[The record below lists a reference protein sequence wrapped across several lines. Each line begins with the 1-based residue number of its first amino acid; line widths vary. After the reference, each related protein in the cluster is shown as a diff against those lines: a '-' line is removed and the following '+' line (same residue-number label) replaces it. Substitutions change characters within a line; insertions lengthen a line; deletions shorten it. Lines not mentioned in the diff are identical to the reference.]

1 MLFEC
6 YPSIDANPR
15 RCFPGHSMELRKDP
29 ITRSWVI
36 VGDDTDRTSQPGYC
50 PFCPGSP
57 NAPQVI
63 STLSAN
69 EHGASPAVAMVHPSP
84 LYRIEG
90 EPHRRSE
97 GIYDAMN
104 TVGAHEVLVQSFRH
118 DIELWQSSDA
128 AISQFL
134 LLAAQRIQ
142 DLKNDLRFKYV
153 TLFKNYGVPAGQE
166 FSHPVSEI
174 TATTFV
180 PRRVLYELR
189 ASRDY
194 YLEKER
200 CVFCDT
206 LNQELREQVRIV
218 ESRGGYVAMCPFA
231 SRVPYEVWI
240 MPRRH
245 EASFEREALSASA
258 QLNDLSA
265 LIRRTL
271 HRVTSL
277 AEAFHMVLH
286 TVPNT
291 YQKSNILQYWKTVNE
306 DYHWHLEILP
316 ILATRAKPYFLKEV
330 YYTPVSSEVAA
341 ERMRTVAVR

>member
-1 MLFEC
+1 
-6 YPSIDANPR
+6 
-15 RCFPGHSMELRKDP
+15 MELRKDP

-36 VGDDTDRTSQPGYC
+36 VGDDVEPSSLAGYC

-57 NAPQVI
+57 ASPQVI
-63 STLSAN
+63 AALNS
-69 EHGASPAVAMVHPSP
+69 GASAVSSVVHPSP

-90 EPHRRSE
+90 EPQRRSE

-104 TVGAHEVLVQSFRH
+104 TVGAHEVLVQNARH
-118 DIELWQSSDA
+118 DRELWQSSEA
-128 AISQFL
+128 EISQFL

-153 TLFKNYGVPAGQE
+153 TLFKNSGVPAGQE

-189 ASRDY
+189 AARDY
-194 YLEKER
+194 YQEKER

-206 LNQELREQVRIV
+206 LNQELRNPVRVV
-218 ESRGGYVAMCPFA
+218 EELGGYVSLCPFA

-240 MPRRH
+240 MPHRH
-245 EASFEREALSASA
+245 ESSFERSVNARPANLGELSS
-258 QLNDLSA
+258 LL
-265 LIRRTL
+265 RRTL
-271 HRVTSL
+271 QRVMTI
-277 AEAFHMVLH
+277 ADAFHMVLH

-291 YQKSNILQYWKTVNE
+291 YQKSNILQYWKTVDE
-306 DYHWHLEILP
+306 DYHWHIEILP
-316 ILATRAKPYFLKEV
+316 IMGARAKPYFLKEV
-330 YYTPVSSEVAA
+330 YYTPVSSEMAA
-341 ERMRTVAVR
+341 ERLRKLAV

>member
-1 MLFEC
+1 
-6 YPSIDANPR
+6 
-15 RCFPGHSMELRKDP
+15 MELRKDP

-36 VGDDTDRTSQPGYC
+36 IADDRERPPQAGHC

-63 STLSAN
+63 STMSSS
-69 EHGASPAVAMVHPSP
+69 EPGPGPVMAMVHPSP

-90 EPHRRSE
+90 EPQRRAE

-104 TVGAHEVLVQSFRH
+104 TVGAHEVLVQSVRH

-128 AISQFL
+128 EIAQYL
-134 LLAAQRIQ
+134 QLAAQRIH
-142 DLKNDLRFKYV
+142 DLKQDIRFKYV
-153 TLFKNYGVPAGQE
+153 TLFKNYGAAAGQE

-174 TATTFV
+174 TGTTFV

-194 YLEKER
+194 YYDKER

-206 LNQELREQVRIV
+206 LNQELRNSVRIV
-218 ESRGGYVAMCPFA
+218 EMYGNYVSLCPFA
-231 SRVPYEVWI
+231 SRVPYEMWI

-245 EASFEREALSASA
+245 ESSFERSASSKST
-258 QLNDLSA
+258 QLHDLA
-265 LIRRTL
+265 VLIRHTL
-271 HRVTSL
+271 QRVMSV

-286 TVPNT
+286 TAPNT
-291 YQKSNILQYWKTVNE
+291 YQKSNVLQYWKTVDE
-306 DYHWHLEILP
+306 DYHWHIEILP
-316 ILATRAKPYFLKEV
+316 ILATRPKPYFLKEV
-330 YYTPVSSEVAA
+330 YYTPIASEVAA
-341 ERMRTVAVR
+341 ERLRKLETR

>member
-1 MLFEC
+1 
-6 YPSIDANPR
+6 
-15 RCFPGHSMELRKDP
+15 MELRKDP

-36 VGDDTDRTSQPGYC
+36 VGNDEEKHGQPGYC

-57 NAPQVI
+57 NAPQAIASVN
-63 STLSAN
+63 S
-69 EHGASPAVAMVHPSP
+69 GAGAVTAMVHPSP

-90 EPHRRSE
+90 EPQRRSE

-104 TVGAHEVLVQSFRH
+104 TVGAHEVLVQSVRH
-118 DIELWQSSDA
+118 DTELWQSSDA
-128 AISQFL
+128 EISQFL

-153 TLFKNYGVPAGQE
+153 TLFKNYGAPAGQD

-206 LNQELREQVRIV
+206 LNQELRDPVRIV
-218 ESRGGYVAMCPFA
+218 EQLGGYVALCPFA
-231 SRVPYEVWI
+231 ARVPYEIWI

-245 EASFEREALSASA
+245 ESSFERAIGSRP
-258 QLNDLSA
+258 QHLNELSA
-265 LIRRTL
+265 LIRRSL
-271 HRVTSL
+271 QRVMSI

-291 YQKSNILQYWKTVNE
+291 YQKSNILQYWKTVDE
-306 DYHWHLEILP
+306 DYHWHIEILP
-316 ILATRAKPYFLKEV
+316 ILSAKAKPYFLKEV

-341 ERMRTVAVR
+341 ERLRKLPIQ

>member
-1 MLFEC
+1 
-6 YPSIDANPR
+6 
-15 RCFPGHSMELRKDP
+15 MELRKDP

-36 VGDDTDRTSQPGYC
+36 VGDDMEPQSTAGYC

-57 NAPQVI
+57 
-63 STLSAN
+63 
-69 EHGASPAVAMVHPSP
+69 ASPHVIATLNSGPGTVSAVVHPSP

-90 EPHRRSE
+90 EPQRRSE

-104 TVGAHEVLVQSFRH
+104 TVGAHEVLVQNARH
-118 DIELWQSSDA
+118 DRELWQSSEA
-128 AISQFL
+128 EISQFL
-134 LLAAQRIQ
+134 LLVAQRIQ
-142 DLKNDLRFKYV
+142 DLKRDLRFKYV

-194 YLEKER
+194 YQDKER

-206 LNQELREQVRIV
+206 LNQELRDPVRVI
-218 ESRGGYVAMCPFA
+218 EELGGYVALCPFA
-231 SRVPYEVWI
+231 SRVPYEIWI
-240 MPRRH
+240 MPHRH
-245 EASFEREALSASA
+245 ESSFERSVNSRSTNLTELS
-258 QLNDLSA
+258 N

-271 HRVTSL
+271 QRVMSI
-277 AEAFHMVLH
+277 ADAFHLVLH

-291 YQKSNILQYWKTVNE
+291 YQKSNILQYWKTVDE
-306 DYHWHLEILP
+306 DYHWHIEILP
-316 ILATRAKPYFLKEV
+316 IMSARAKPYFLKEV
-330 YYTPVSSEVAA
+330 YYTPVSSEMAA
-341 ERMRTVAVR
+341 ERLRKLSV

>member
-1 MLFEC
+1 
-6 YPSIDANPR
+6 
-15 RCFPGHSMELRKDP
+15 
-29 ITRSWVI
+29 
-36 VGDDTDRTSQPGYC
+36 VGDDTERQNQSGYC

-57 NAPQVI
+57 HAPQTI
-63 STLSAN
+63 AKLNS
-69 EHGASPAVAMVHPSP
+69 GAGAVTAMVHPSP
-84 LYRIEG
+84 MYRIEG
-90 EPHRRSE
+90 EPQRRSE

-104 TVGAHEVLVQSFRH
+104 TVGAHEVVVQSLRH
-118 DIELWQSSDA
+118 DIELWQSSDSE
-128 AISQFL
+128 ISQFL

-142 DLKNDLRFKYV
+142 DLKKDLRFKYV
-153 TLFKNYGVPAGQE
+153 TLFKNYGAPAGQD

-206 LNQELREQVRIV
+206 LNQELRVPERIV
-218 ESRGGYVAMCPFA
+218 EQPGGFVALCPFA
-231 SRVPYEVWI
+231 ARVPYETWI
-240 MPRRH
+240 MPRKH
-245 EASFEREALSASA
+245 DSSFERYVTLQPH
-258 QLNDLSA
+258 QLGELSA

-271 HRVTSL
+271 QRVMSV

-291 YQKSNILQYWKTVNE
+291 YQKSNILQYWKTVDE
-306 DYHWHLEILP
+306 DYHWHIEILP
-316 ILATRAKPYFLKEV
+316 ILAARAKPYFLKEV
-330 YYTPVSSEVAA
+330 YYTPISSERAA
-341 ERMRTVAVR
+341 ERLRKLVVR

>member
-1 MLFEC
+1 
-6 YPSIDANPR
+6 
-15 RCFPGHSMELRKDP
+15 MELRKDP

-36 VGDDTDRTSQPGYC
+36 VGDEEEHRHPADGRC

-57 NAPQVI
+57 NQPQVI
-63 STLSAN
+63 TTLAAT
-69 EHGASPAVAMVHPSP
+69 EQGGSPVTAMVHPAP

-90 EPHRRSE
+90 EPQRRAE
-97 GIYDAMN
+97 GIYDVMN
-104 TVGAHEVLVQSFRH
+104 TVGAHEVLVQSIRH

-128 AISQFL
+128 EIAQFL

-142 DLKNDLRFKYV
+142 DLKQDIRFKYV
-153 TLFKNYGVPAGQE
+153 TVYKNYGAPAGQE
-166 FSHPVSEI
+166 FDHPVSQL

-194 YLEKER
+194 YADKER

-206 LNQELREQVRIV
+206 LNQEMRHSVRIV
-218 ESRGGYVAMCPFA
+218 EARTDYVALCPFA
-231 SRVPYEVWI
+231 PRVPYEMWI

-245 EASFEREALSASA
+245 EAAFERNITARSPALME
-258 QLNDLSA
+258 LSGM
-265 LIRRTL
+265 LRRTL
-271 HRVTSL
+271 QRIMSV
-277 AEAFHMVLH
+277 AESFHLVLH

-291 YQKSNILQYWKTVNE
+291 YQKSNILQYWKTVDE
-306 DYHWHLEILP
+306 DYHWHIEVLP
-316 ILATRAKPYFLKEV
+316 VGGVKAKPYFLKEI

-341 ERMRTVAVR
+341 ERLRSLAVK

>member
-1 MLFEC
+1 
-6 YPSIDANPR
+6 
-15 RCFPGHSMELRKDP
+15 MELRKDP

-36 VGDDTDRTSQPGYC
+36 VGDDAEKPGQHGYC

-57 NAPQVI
+57 GAPQVI
-63 STLSAN
+63 AAVNSG
-69 EHGASPAVAMVHPSP
+69 EGGAGAATAMVHPAP

-90 EPHRRSE
+90 EPQRRSE

-104 TVGAHEVLVQSFRH
+104 TVGAHEVLVQSVRH

-128 AISQFL
+128 EISQFL
-134 LLAAQRIQ
+134 RLAAQRIQ

-153 TLFKNYGVPAGQE
+153 TLFKNYGAAAGQE
-166 FSHPVSEI
+166 FSHPVSEL

-206 LNQELREQVRIV
+206 LNQELRNPVRIV
-218 ESRGGYVAMCPFA
+218 ESRGNYIALCPFA
-231 SRVPYEVWI
+231 PRVPYEMWI

-245 EASFEREALSASA
+245 ESSFERSVA
-258 QLNDLSA
+258 QAEPLADLSA

-271 HRVTSL
+271 QRVMSV
-277 AEAFHMVLH
+277 AEAFHLVLH

-291 YQKSNILQYWKTVNE
+291 YQKSNILQYWKTVDE
-306 DYHWHLEILP
+306 DYHWHIEILP
-316 ILATRAKPYFLKEV
+316 IVATKAKPYFLKEV
-330 YYTPVSSEVAA
+330 YFTPVSSEVAA
-341 ERMRTVAVR
+341 ERLRKLAIR

>member
-1 MLFEC
+1 
-6 YPSIDANPR
+6 
-15 RCFPGHSMELRKDP
+15 MELRKDP

-36 VGDDTDRTSQPGYC
+36 VGDDAERPAQSGSC
-50 PFCPGSP
+50 PFCPGSAQ
-57 NAPQVI
+57 APQMI
-63 STLSAN
+63 ASMNS
-69 EHGASPAVAMVHPSP
+69 GAGAVTAMVHPSP
-84 LYRIEG
+84 MYRIEG
-90 EPHRRSE
+90 EPQRRSE

-104 TVGAHEVLVQSFRH
+104 TVGAHEVLVQSVRH

-128 AISQFL
+128 EISQFL

-142 DLKNDLRFKYV
+142 DLKKDLRFKYV
-153 TLFKNYGVPAGQE
+153 TLFKNYGAPAGQD

-206 LNQELREQVRIV
+206 LNQELRDPVRVVEQP
-218 ESRGGYVAMCPFA
+218 GGFVALCPFA
-231 SRVPYEVWI
+231 ARVPYETWI
-240 MPRRH
+240 MPRKH
-245 EASFEREALSASA
+245 DSSFERSISLQPH
-258 QLNDLSA
+258 QLGELSA

-271 HRVTSL
+271 QRVMSI

-291 YQKSNILQYWKTVNE
+291 YQKSNILQYWKTVDE
-306 DYHWHLEILP
+306 DYHWHIEILP
-316 ILATRAKPYFLKEV
+316 ILSARAKPYFLKEV
-330 YYTPVSSEVAA
+330 YYTPVSSERAA
-341 ERMRTVAVR
+341 ERLRKLSVR

>member
-1 MLFEC
+1 
-6 YPSIDANPR
+6 
-15 RCFPGHSMELRKDP
+15 MELRKDP

-36 VGDDTDRTSQPGYC
+36 VGDDAEKPGQHGYC

-57 NAPQVI
+57 GAPQVI
-63 STLSAN
+63 ATVNSG
-69 EHGASPAVAMVHPSP
+69 EGGAGAATAMVHPAP

-90 EPHRRSE
+90 EPQRRSE

-104 TVGAHEVLVQSFRH
+104 TVGAHEVLVQSVRH

-128 AISQFL
+128 EIIQFL
-134 LLAAQRIQ
+134 RLAAQRIQ

-153 TLFKNYGVPAGQE
+153 TLFKNYGTAAGQE
-166 FSHPVSEI
+166 FSHPVSEL

-206 LNQELREQVRIV
+206 LNQESRDPVRIV
-218 ESRGGYVAMCPFA
+218 ESRGNYVALCPFA
-231 SRVPYEVWI
+231 PRVPYEIWI

-245 EASFEREALSASA
+245 ESSFERAVTSQNESLA
-258 QLNDLSA
+258 DLSA
-265 LIRRTL
+265 LLRRTL
-271 HRVTSL
+271 QRVMSV
-277 AEAFHMVLH
+277 AEAFHLVLH
-286 TVPNT
+286 TLPNT
-291 YQKSNILQYWKTVNE
+291 YQKSNILQYWKTVDE
-306 DYHWHLEILP
+306 DYHWHIEILP
-316 ILATRAKPYFLKEV
+316 VVATKAKPYFLKEV

-341 ERMRTVAVR
+341 ERLRKLAIR

>member
-1 MLFEC
+1 
-6 YPSIDANPR
+6 
-15 RCFPGHSMELRKDP
+15 MELRKDP

-36 VGDDTDRTSQPGYC
+36 VGDDSEKPQQAGYC

-57 NAPQVI
+57 TAPHVI
-63 STLSAN
+63 TTLNSH
-69 EHGASPAVAMVHPSP
+69 EPGASPVMAMVHPSP

-90 EPHRRSE
+90 EPHRHAE

-104 TVGAHEVLVQSFRH
+104 TVGAHEVLVQSIRH
-118 DIELWQSSDA
+118 DIELWQASDA
-128 AISQFL
+128 EVAQFL

-142 DLKNDLRFKYV
+142 DLKNDTRFKYV
-153 TLFKNYGVPAGQE
+153 TLFKNYGAPAGQD
-166 FSHPVSEI
+166 FSHPVSEL

-194 YLEKER
+194 FADKER

-206 LNQELREQVRIV
+206 LNQELRNPVRIV
-218 ESRGGYVAMCPFA
+218 ETYGNYVSLCPFA
-231 SRVPYEVWI
+231 SRVPYEMWI
-240 MPRRH
+240 MPRKH
-245 EASFEREALSASA
+245 EAAFERSISPRSSHLT
-258 QLNDLSA
+258 DLST

-271 HRVTSL
+271 QRVMSI

-291 YQKSNILQYWKTVNE
+291 YQKSNTLHYWKTVEE

-316 ILATRAKPYFLKEV
+316 ILATKAKPYFLKEV
-330 YYTPVSSEVAA
+330 YYTPVSSELAA
-341 ERMRTVAVR
+341 ERLRKLETR